1 MRIPTEHFSRV
12 PVFALSPG
20 LSSPEGSD
28 DGSSSPTFGR
38 ALMNRLM
45 AANAPSPAAPAPQQ
59 TQQQQRFNSVGS
71 APTSPSSARRTSS
84 SATPTQHPADAPP
97 PAPKLEL
104 LDSVGT
110 PDSTKVPPEEQP
122 HSLPVIMDKPTPAQ
136 RGSVFQIVSLFNFN
150 FITFV

>member
-28 DGSSSPTFGR
+28 DGSNSPTFGR
-38 ALMNRLM
+38 SLMNRLLATN
-45 AANAPSPAAPAPQQ
+45 AAPPAAPAAAPQQ
-59 TQQQQRFNSVGS
+59 APQRFNSVGS

-84 SATPTQHPADAPP
+84 SATPTQPPADLPP
-97 PAPKLEL
+97 PLKLEL
-104 LDSVGT
+104 LDSVST

-122 HSLPVIMDKPTPAQ
+122 QSLPVNMDKPTPAQ
-136 RGSVFQIVSLFNFN
+136 RGSVYPKIIFGAKIF
-150 FITFV
+150 